1 MRRIESECVGCDL
14 PCIDC
19 GRKHVEVVRCDS
31 CEANLS
37 SYLDSLPGIAI
48 DGQELCYEC
57 AKNHLIQKFYYS
69 AKRKRDFYRY
79 SNIDDKEFILELNDL
94 NDEELYNQMMEEDFE
109 VIADDC
115 GAEWNE
121 LEDY

>member
-1 MRRIESECVGCDL
+1 MRRIESECVCCDL

-31 CEANLS
+31 CEALLS
-37 SYLDSLPGIAI
+37 SSNFPGVEI
-48 DGQELCYEC
+48 DGQELCYGC
-57 AKNHLIQKFYYS
+57 AKAYLIQKFYYS

-79 SNIDDKEFILELNDL
+79 SNIDDKEFILELDNL
-94 NDEELYNQMMEEDFE
+94 TDEELYNQMMQEDFE
-109 VIADDC
+109 IIAEDC
-115 GAEWNE
+115 DAEWNE